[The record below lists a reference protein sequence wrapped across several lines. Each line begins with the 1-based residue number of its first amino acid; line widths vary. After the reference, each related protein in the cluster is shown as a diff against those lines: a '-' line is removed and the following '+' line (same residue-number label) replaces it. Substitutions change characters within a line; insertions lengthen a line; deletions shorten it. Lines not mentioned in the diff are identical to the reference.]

1 MIIAFYMIVAFL
13 IFIFFTYIYIKKL
26 VNHYINEELKIISGL
41 NNKERLNDLPDNIK
55 TEYTQTLEKIIK
67 QENELNNSIDELKV
81 YRDELDVTYSTLVS
95 KSSQLEYTNS
105 LLEKRVRNLSN
116 LNHIS
121 RVALSMFNIDK
132 IVETLADAYF
142 VLTATSRISIYL
154 WEGDTLVN
162 KKIKGSIDYTESI
175 SYPMNLLTKFT
186 NEDFSK
192 IYSDLS
198 RKITILNDEKV
209 IITPLKVKERQLG
222 VIFLVQNKD
231 QLLEINNEMVSA
243 LGIQASIAIDNAM
256 SYAELLEKERISQE
270 LELASSIQKQI
281 LPKDFERIRGID
293 MATYFSPA
301 KEIGGDYYDLALKD
315 NILSITIADVSGKG
329 VPASFLMALSRSML
343 KTINYVSNFSPAEE
357 LNLFNKIVYPD
368 ITEDM
373 FITVMNTELN
383 LNSSIFTY
391 SSAGHSPLVIYRKES
406 DSVELYGTKGVA
418 VGFIENYSYK
428 ESSFELK
435 NGDIVIF
442 YTDGIIECENKKRE
456 LFGIERLLDVVYKNK
471 NLSSKEIK
479 RKILEAI
486 EDFRKD
492 YEQNDDITFVILKS
506 VKK

>member
-175 SYPMNLLTKFT
+175 SYPMNLLSKFT
-186 NEDFSK
+186 
-192 IYSDLS
+192 
-198 RKITILNDEKV
+198 TILNDEKV

-243 LGIQASIAIDNAM
+243 LGIQASIAIDNAI

-281 LPKDFERIRGID
+281 LPKGFEKIKGMDI
-293 MATYFSPA
+293 ATYFSPA

-343 KTINYVSNFSPAEE
+343 KTINYVSSFKPAEE

-373 FITVMNTELN
+373 FITVMNTELD

-391 SSAGHSPLVIYRKES
+391 SSAGHNPLVVYKKES

-428 ESSFELK
+428 ENSFELK
-435 NGDIVIF
+435 NGDIVVF

-456 LFGIERLLDVVYKNK
+456 LFGTQRLLDVIYKNK

-479 RKILEAI
+479 GKILEAI